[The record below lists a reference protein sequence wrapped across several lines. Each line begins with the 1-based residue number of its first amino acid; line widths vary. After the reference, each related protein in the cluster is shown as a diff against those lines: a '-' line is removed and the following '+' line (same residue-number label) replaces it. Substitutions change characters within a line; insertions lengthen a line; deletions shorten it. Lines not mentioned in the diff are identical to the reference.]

1 MTVSSDSTIFLF
13 FYFISEARVFA
24 RAVSITRGDG
34 VIRPVK
40 RQVRFWQPLSLSL
53 SLSLRVN

>member
-1 MTVSSDSTIFLF
+1 MTVSSDSTIFF
-13 FYFISEARVFA
+13 FFISEARVFA

-40 RQVRFWQPLSLSL
+40 RQVRFWQTLSLSL
-53 SLSLRVN
+53 CVLTEN